1 MSLNKISAWLSVNN
15 NKKKWQ
21 NWIAYTSC
29 NLKLLELRM
38 IVEENCIISQTG
50 KQIKP
55 GPSSSSF

>member
-1 MSLNKISAWLSVNN
+1 MT
-15 NKKKWQ
+15 KKKWQ

-50 KQIKP
+50 KQINP